1 MLCPGGVSVCNP
13 ASLSVHCVCL
23 QQQLLYIHFSSLLKG
38 KPAVSCPLQF
48 LVNTVHK

>member
-1 MLCPGGVSVCNP
+1 MFHPGEVNYFNP
-13 ASLSVHCVCL
+13 DSISVHCVYL
-23 QQQLLYIHFSSLLKG
+23 QQQLLYMHFSSLLKG